1 MAPSQPVRRLD
12 NTQAPVRRPHFDI
25 TAEALWF
32 RLSEAVRRD
41 SVDFRD
47 LGELAAMH
55 PEVGEAIVRLANEAE
70 RAPIRPFDDAT
81 RAMVFIGLSR
91 LRQFIT
97 EKADPATHN
106 ASPSKA
112 SATGF

>member
-1 MAPSQPVRRLD
+1 MRLED
-12 NTQAPVRRPHFDI
+12 FGA
-25 TAEALWF
+25 AEPG
-32 RLSEAVRRD
+32 EAVRRD

-55 PEVGEAIVRLANEAE
+55 SEVSEAIVRLANESE

-81 RAMVFIGLSR
+81 RAMVYIGLSR

-97 EKADPATHN
+97 DKADTA
-106 ASPSKA
+106 ASSVAPVKA
-112 SATGF
+112 SATGL